1 MSSPISPQIALARS
15 LSEQERLRR
24 AHAEAQAKL
33 AWSEGDAIAH
43 ELQELQHEIDT
54 EGRSSGQ
61 FRGVV
66 GSGAVG
72 QRRDE
77 ADKRED
83 GHP

>member
-33 AWSEGDAIAH
+33 AWSEGDAIAQ

-61 FRGVV
+61 FRGAVA
-66 GSGAVG
+66 SGGAG
-72 QRRDE
+72 EMRDKATE
-77 ADKRED
+77 RED
-83 GHP
+83 GQP